1 MKNII
6 ITGASGGIGSEI
18 ARTLAGHNTRLIL
31 IYNRHFRDAEKLR
44 DELSSRCEVSI
55 FKCDLTNTNEINNI
69 SNEIISQYKVIDCLI
84 NCAGVSLSQQVQDIT
99 DPDYHFVIDNNLKSC
114 IMMTKYISKNMISN
128 KNGKIINIS
137 SIWGKVGAS
146 MESLYSAS
154 KGAINSFTLSLA
166 KELGPSNI
174 TVNAICPGLIDTSM
188 NAEYSSKDLQNI
200 IDSTP
205 ISRIGKPKDVANLV
219 AFLCSNEADFITGQ
233 IITIDGGL
241 TL

>member
-6 ITGASGGIGSEI
+6 ITGASGGIGGEI

-31 IYNRHFRDAEKLR
+31 IYNRHFRDADKLR
-44 DELSSRCEVSI
+44 DELSARCEVSI
-55 FKCDLTNTNEINNI
+55 FKCDLTNTNDIYTVTNQI
-69 SNEIISQYKVIDCLI
+69 LSQYKTIDCLI
-84 NCAGVSLSQQVQDIT
+84 NCAGVSLSQQIQDIT
-99 DPDYHFVIDNNLKSC
+99 DPDYNFVIDNNLKSC
-114 IMMTKYISKNMISN
+114 VMMTKFISKNMISN
-128 KNGKIINIS
+128 KSGKIVNIS

-154 KGAINSFTLSLA
+154 KGAINAFTLSLA

-174 TVNAICPGLIDTSM
+174 TVNAVCPGLIDTSM
-188 NAEYSSKDLQNI
+188 NAEYSTEDLQNI

-205 ISRIGKPKDVANLV
+205 INRIGKPKDVANLV
-219 AFLCSNEADFITGQ
+219 AFLCSDEADFITGQ
-233 IITIDGGL
+233 IITVDGGL